1 VWATAQSPSVTQSPP
16 RRTTRAQLALRL
28 PISPGPRH
36 RPADALAWALE
47 ELRLDYET
55 VAVSP
60 EQCGDGEHL
69 ARHPLGRVPALE
81 LADGQILFE
90 STAIVL
96 AIADMHPQD
105 GFIGPPGSTLR
116 GQVYEWSIF
125 AMTELER
132 TALAA
137 RPATADVQEEFRAH
151 NRRAAQLAAAAI
163 ERQLGDSEFLL
174 GDSLSAADIV
184 VGGVLAVVDH
194 IGLLETVPEP
204 AAAISDASRVG
215 RRTHVR
221 WSGPSHGSSGS
232 RSVCGQRLSAL
243 AANRA
248 TKRGQAG

>member
-1 VWATAQSPSVTQSPP
+1 M
-16 RRTTRAQLALRL
+16 QLYYR
-28 PISPGPRH
+28 PGTG
-36 RPADALAWALE
+36 RPMRVAWALE

-60 EQCGDGEHL
+60 EQCGAGEHL

-90 STAIVL
+90 STATVR

-137 RPATADVQEEFRAH
+137 RPRDR
-151 NRRAAQLAAAAI
+151 
-163 ERQLGDSEFLL
+163 
-174 GDSLSAADIV
+174 
-184 VGGVLAVVDH
+184 
-194 IGLLETVPEP
+194 
-204 AAAISDASRVG
+204 
-215 RRTHVR
+215 
-221 WSGPSHGSSGS
+221 
-232 RSVCGQRLSAL
+232 
-243 AANRA
+243 
-248 TKRGQAG
+248 